1 MMNTGQVVIF
11 RTGQIVEFDMVC
23 DALKQAKLPYFTRQ
37 ETANGSIVGTSVGFA
52 GLPGVSWL
60 VIVPEPALED
70 AARVLAE
77 LPVELK
83 REPHG

>member
-11 RTGQIVEFDMVC
+11 STGQIVEFDMVC

-37 ETANGSIVGTSVGFA
+37 ETASGSIVGTSVGFA
-52 GLPGVSWL
+52 GPGVSWL

-70 AARVLAE
+70 ATRVLAE

-83 REPHG
+83 RESHR

>member
-37 ETANGSIVGTSVGFA
+37 ETANGSNVGTSVGFA
-52 GLPGVSWL
+52 GLTGVSWL

-70 AARVLAE
+70 ATRVLAE

-83 REPHG
+83 RESHG